1 MTFKIAARIL
11 TGSLGRFVATTIGAA
26 ITALGV
32 LAASQA
38 LAAEGAASH
47 YLPGVAGDFGVALP
61 PDPGLQVANV
71 LWFQSGDVGA
81 TVLQG
86 QVNVGLD
93 VETVL
98 DIVAATYTF
107 DTTFLGGRYTVGL
120 AIPFGYA
127 KLDALAT
134 GPLGGSAGFSADS
147 FNISDISLTP
157 LQLNWSAGNFHF
169 KLAESVIAPTGD
181 YDTDDVVNLGR
192 NYWSFDTLGA
202 VTWFN
207 PGSGTEV
214 SVAPGVM
221 FNTENNKTDYKTG
234 TEFHVDFMANQ
245 FLAKTFAVG
254 VKGYYYQQITGDSG
268 SGAVLGDFKSESFGI
283 GPGFLW
289 TPAFAGGKLAI
300 AGKWMHDFTAK
311 NRFESDYGMLTVGW
325 KF

>member
-11 TGSLGRFVATTIGAA
+11 PGSLGRFVATTIGAA

-134 GPLGGSAGFSADS
+134 GHWAAPPVSARTASISATS
-147 FNISDISLTP
+147 
-157 LQLNWSAGNFHF
+157 H
-169 KLAESVIAPTGD
+169 
-181 YDTDDVVNLGR
+181 
-192 NYWSFDTLGA
+192 
-202 VTWFN
+202 
-207 PGSGTEV
+207 
-214 SVAPGVM
+214 
-221 FNTENNKTDYKTG
+221 
-234 TEFHVDFMANQ
+234 
-245 FLAKTFAVG
+245 
-254 VKGYYYQQITGDSG
+254 
-268 SGAVLGDFKSESFGI
+268 
-283 GPGFLW
+283 
-289 TPAFAGGKLAI
+289 
-300 AGKWMHDFTAK
+300 
-311 NRFESDYGMLTVGW
+311 
-325 KF
+325 